1 MASDYKTYADTEL
14 VRLMA
19 EGEEPALR
27 ELFDRYWSSLFRRA
41 NNFLDNEDAAKDC
54 VQEVFIWLW
63 LHRDTLDIGNME
75 HYLHQATRF
84 QAFKAL
90 REQKAA
96 GNFESR
102 LIQFTETIMAS
113 DVLEFKELKAFLD
126 SLIDSLPEDQRLIFR
141 LHREESLTYKEI
153 AERLNISVKTVEKKM
168 SMSLRYLR
176 AHSGDAFI
184 LLYMVSLLR

>member
-1 MASDYKTYADTEL
+1 MASDYSTYADTQL

-27 ELFDRYWSSLFRRA
+27 ELIDRYWPSLFRRA
-41 NNFLDNEDAAKDC
+41 NNFLDDEDAAKDC

-63 LHRDTLDIGNME
+63 LHRDGLDIGNMD

-96 GNFESR
+96 DNFESR
-102 LIQFTETIMAS
+102 LIQFTEKIMAS
-113 DVLEFKELKAFLD
+113 DELEFKELKAFLEN
-126 SLIDSLPEDQRLIFR
+126 LIETLPEDQRLIFR
-141 LHREESLTYKEI
+141 LHREEGLTYKEI
-153 AERLNISVKTVEKKM
+153 AEKLNISVKTVEKKM
-168 SMSLRYLR
+168 SLSLRYLR
-176 AHSGDAFI
+176 ARSGDAFI
-184 LLYMVSLLR
+184 LLYMISVLR